1 MTIKESNKQ
10 LKNVY
15 YYERQFKMI
24 KHLNEF
30 DIPVNFL

>member
-15 YYERQFKMI
+15 YYERQFYMI
-24 KHLNEF
+24 KNLNEF